1 MRNSNLVAISATLPL
16 HIRKVAE
23 IIKEIRK
30 ELSTS
35 VKILVGGYPF
45 NIPNHLWEK
54 INADGF
60 APNAQLAIQIAE
72 NLVA

>member
-1 MRNSNLVAISATLPL
+1 
-16 HIRKVAE
+16 VAE